1 MDLLTGMNRALDYIE
16 AHMTE
21 PLKTEDIA
29 RQAYLSPYYFHRL
42 FGVICGCTL
51 GEYIRRRRLTLAAVE
66 LSVHKMKVI
75 DAAYQYGYESP
86 DSFCKA
92 FTKFHGV
99 TPSAAR
105 EPGAKLKMFT
115 PLTVKIT
122 KKGGSTM
129 NYRIE
134 QRESSVLIGYKRRF
148 SGVPGER
155 AEQEEAFFVQT
166 REEQALLHNLA
177 NDLDTQMAVITHV
190 DEEGYDFYIAAEPA
204 APSYSPLGKGE
215 LLNAQVDEPFERLVI
230 PAKTY
235 AVFETPKNRY
245 PTLFHLSLRHQ
256 IFTEWFPLSGYT
268 LADAPEM
275 IVYHWYG
282 APNKENRYI
291 ELYIPVEKS

>member
-105 EPGAKLKMFT
+105 EPGAKLKCL
-115 PLTVKIT
+115 P
-122 KKGGSTM
+122 
-129 NYRIE
+129 
-134 QRESSVLIGYKRRF
+134 
-148 SGVPGER
+148 P
-155 AEQEEAFFVQT
+155 
-166 REEQALLHNLA
+166 
-177 NDLDTQMAVITHV
+177 
-190 DEEGYDFYIAAEPA
+190 
-204 APSYSPLGKGE
+204 
-215 LLNAQVDEPFERLVI
+215 
-230 PAKTY
+230 
-235 AVFETPKNRY
+235 
-245 PTLFHLSLRHQ
+245 
-256 IFTEWFPLSGYT
+256 
-268 LADAPEM
+268 
-275 IVYHWYG
+275 
-282 APNKENRYI
+282 
-291 ELYIPVEKS
+291 